1 MIAKDELGSMESQ
14 RTGKEARKV
23 VICNV
28 GLVIDFKSS
37 RLGLRIFKPGC
48 ATDEKKKKPTIQV
61 YKCMS
66 QGKDPMANPIP
77 VLHTE
82 TLIWVLVRLDVIGSI
97 WLREFTLPCRKCTT
111 MV

>member
-48 ATDEKKKKPTIQV
+48 ATDEKKK
-61 YKCMS
+61 
-66 QGKDPMANPIP
+66 N
-77 VLHTE
+77 
-82 TLIWVLVRLDVIGSI
+82 
-97 WLREFTLPCRKCTT
+97 LPFKCTN
-111 MV
+111 V